1 MFVEPANTMY
11 KSSFTTRDEANNRI
25 IKAMNTRR
33 VQYKNLLYE
42 NNALPIDIL

>member
-11 KSSFTTRDEANNRI
+11 KSSFTTREANNRI
-25 IKAMNTRR
+25 IKAMNTSR